1 LSSTFPAACDGSIS
15 ECAKDG
21 SGGPEHPRLV
31 LAATILASSL
41 SFVDGSV
48 LNVAL
53 PAIGSAFRASTP
65 EVQWVI
71 NAYLL
76 PLSALLLLGGAM
88 GDLYGRK
95 RMLIGGIFLFAA
107 SSLLCAFAPSL
118 PVLLAG
124 RALQGLGAAMLLPS
138 SLAIL
143 GDTFRGEARG
153 RAVGTWAAAGA
164 MAGAGA
170 PLLGGWL
177 VDRVGWSSIFLINL
191 PIALG
196 AILLAWRFVRE
207 SADRR
212 RPSPDWAG
220 ALLATLGLGALTW
233 GLTVWSAEKQAGA
246 ASLIAIAGGAAFSI
260 LFVVVE
266 RKRGKAAMVPL
277 ALFGSRSFVG
287 LTLLTFLLY
296 GAFGGLLVLLPFT
309 LIEAAGYSALMAGA
323 ALLPLPIL
331 IALGSPLM
339 GKLAERLGPRLPLT
353 IGPLLVTGGFLLA
366 LRIGGEVDYFTQI
379 LPMVILL
386 SLGMAV
392 AVAPL
397 TTAVLT
403 SVDSGHTG
411 TASGLNSAVAR
422 TGGLVATA
430 LIGAVIA
437 SRGAA
442 LVAGFHQAMIA
453 GAVMAAAAS
462 LSAFL
467 LLKEG
472 KRTAA
477 ERHPDESQDL

>member
-1 LSSTFPAACDGSIS
+1 M
-15 ECAKDG
+15 
-21 SGGPEHPRLV
+21 

-53 PAIGSAFRASTP
+53 PAIGAAFRASTA

-95 RMLIGGIFLFAA
+95 LMLIAGIVLFAA
-107 SSLLCAFAPSL
+107 ASLLCALAPSL
-118 PVLLAG
+118 TIFLAG

-143 GDTFRGEARG
+143 GDAFRGEARG

-164 MAGAGA
+164 IAGAAA

-177 VDRVGWSSIFLINL
+177 VDRIGWASIFLINL
-191 PIALG
+191 PVAAA
-196 AILLAWRFVRE
+196 AILLAWLYVRE

-212 RPSPDWAG
+212 RPSPDWPG

-233 GLTVWSAEKQAGA
+233 GLTLWSAEQRAGPEA
-246 ASLIAIAGGAAFSI
+246 LIAIAAGTI
-260 LFVVVE
+260 LSLLFLAVE
-266 RKRGKAAMVPL
+266 RKRGKEAMVPL

-339 GKLAERLGPRLPLT
+339 GKLAARMGPRLPLT
-353 IGPLLVTGGFLLA
+353 LGPLLVGIGFLLA
-366 LRIGGEVDYFTQI
+366 LRIGEEADYFTQI

-403 SVDSGHTG
+403 SVDAAHTG

-437 SRGAA
+437 SRGSEM
-442 LVAGFHQAMIA
+442 LAGFHQAMIV
-453 GAVMAAAAS
+453 GAIMAAAAS
-462 LSAFL
+462 LSAFWL
-467 LLKEG
+467 L
-472 KRTAA
+472 A
-477 ERHPDESQDL
+477 ESQARH

>member
-1 LSSTFPAACDGSIS
+1 
-15 ECAKDG
+15 
-21 SGGPEHPRLV
+21 
-31 LAATILASSL
+31 
-41 SFVDGSV
+41 V

-53 PAIGSAFRASTP
+53 PAIGSAFQASTA
-65 EVQWVI
+65 ETQWVI

-76 PLSALLLLGGAM
+76 PLSALLLLGGAL

-95 RMLIGGIFLFAA
+95 RLLIGGICLFTC
-107 SSLLCAFAPSL
+107 SSLVCAMAPSL
-118 PVLLAG
+118 PIFLAG

-153 RAVGTWAAAGA
+153 RAVGAWAAAGA
-164 MAGAGA
+164 MAGAAA
-170 PLLGGWL
+170 PLIGGWL
-177 VDRVGWSSIFLINL
+177 VDRVGWPSIFLINL

-196 AILLAWRFVRE
+196 AILLAWRYVRE
-207 SADRR
+207 SADRG
-212 RPSPDWAG
+212 RPNPDWPG

-233 GLTVWSAEKQAGA
+233 GLTLWSAQHRAGA
-246 ASLIAIAGGAAFSI
+246 ASLIAIAAGTMLTL
-260 LFVVVE
+260 LFLAVE

-277 ALFGSRSFVG
+277 TLFGSRSFVG

-309 LIEAAGYSALMAGA
+309 LIEAGGYSALMAGA

-339 GKLAERLGPRLPLT
+339 GKLAERLGPRLPLSV
-353 IGPLLVTGGFLLA
+353 GPLLVAGGFLLA
-366 LRIGGEVDYFTQI
+366 LRIGGEADYLTQI

-397 TTAVLT
+397 TTAVLA
-403 SVDSGHTG
+403 SVDSAHTG

-437 SRGAA
+437 SEGAA
-442 LVAGFHQAMIA
+442 LLAGFHRAMIV
-453 GAVMAAAAS
+453 GAAMAAAAS

-467 LLKEG
+467 LLEEG
-472 KRTAA
+472 RAA
-477 ERHPDESQDL
+477 HKA

>member
-1 LSSTFPAACDGSIS
+1 MLS
-15 ECAKDG
+15 
-21 SGGPEHPRLV
+21 
-31 LAATILASSL
+31 ATILASSL

-53 PAIGSAFRASTP
+53 PAIGTAFRASTA

-95 RMLIGGIFLFAA
+95 LMLIAGIVLFAA
-107 SSLLCAFAPSL
+107 ASLLCALAPSL
-118 PVLLAG
+118 TIFLAG

-164 MAGAGA
+164 MAGAAA

-177 VDRVGWSSIFLINL
+177 VDRVGWASIFLINL
-191 PIALG
+191 PVAAA
-196 AILLAWRFVRE
+196 AILLAWLHVRE

-212 RPSPDWAG
+212 RPSPDWPG

-233 GLTVWSAEKQAGA
+233 GLTLWSAEQRAGA
-246 ASLIAIAGGAAFSI
+246 EALIAIAAGAVLSV
-260 LFVVVE
+260 LFLAVE
-266 RKRGKAAMVPL
+266 RKRGKEAMVPL

-339 GKLAERLGPRLPLT
+339 GKLAARLGPRLPLT
-353 IGPLLVTGGFLLA
+353 VGPLLVGVGFLLA
-366 LRIGGEVDYFTQI
+366 LRIGEAADYFTQI
-379 LPMVILL
+379 LPMVTML

-403 SVDSGHTG
+403 SVDAGHTG

-437 SRGAA
+437 SRGSEM
-442 LVAGFHQAMIA
+442 LAGFHQAMIV
-453 GAVMAAAAS
+453 GAIMAAAAS

-467 LLKEG
+467 LLGEG
-472 KRTAA
+472 KR
-477 ERHPDESQDL
+477 R